1 MSNIYYQ
8 NLIQCVLDAS
18 ASDNWKD
25 AVLEW
30 SIVDCEED
38 ESCSSSCVCGK
49 ENLRYLFTIR
59 NDRTGKF
66 LYPIGSTCIKK
77 FERADLDEEVNI
89 KVELYHL
96 AHAIRKG
103 EYIELNSQYFSRKL
117 LRALWEMDAFPGN
130 RYNKYD
136 GFNDYQFLLDMYN
149 KKYKDDITKAQ
160 KKKIGILIGY
170 TIKPFLQKNLK
181 YIQKNSERK
190 SLI

>member
-8 NLIQCVLDAS
+8 NLIQNVLDAS

-66 LYPIGSTCIKK
+66 LYPIGSIKK
-77 FERADLDEEVNI
+77 FEHADLDEEVNV
-89 KVELYHL
+89 KYPRLKSRVLHGKLL
-96 AHAIRKG
+96 AMYFGRDNLQEIVLRKG
-103 EYIELNSQYFSRKL
+103 S
-117 LRALWEMDAFPGN
+117 
-130 RYNKYD
+130 
-136 GFNDYQFLLDMYN
+136 LLDYHYQN
-149 KKYKDDITKAQ
+149 SCDKPDSISKEEWQQRAVDWKKSNWTR
-160 KKKIGILIGY
+160 LY
-170 TIKPFLQKNLK
+170 TWE
-181 YIQKNSERK
+181 SWVWCK
-190 SLI
+190 SFSV